1 MLIVDK
7 ICGRIDRSPMAEGVT
22 MIGQRRATLAGEV
35 RSEIE
40 RLILTGAL
48 GSGAKLNEAA
58 LAGSMGVSRGT
69 VREAIRSLADS
80 GLIDLVANRGAFVHR
95 LTIPEIR
102 NLYDLRGA
110 IFGMACARVTELV
123 ARDEAGPLLHA
134 LRGNLDEMRIAHA
147 ADDRDGYYRINIA
160 FHDMLLAGARNAKAK
175 AVYDGLVKEMHLFRR
190 RGLSVALNIARSID
204 EHEAI
209 VAAIEQGNTTAA
221 REAALRHIE
230 SGLGRYMSTLA
241 DLADDGEADGDDAGA
256 RHDTAGAAEMT

>member
-1 MLIVDK
+1 
-7 ICGRIDRSPMAEGVT
+7 MAEGVN

-80 GLIDLVANRGAFVHR
+80 GLIDLIANRGAFVHR
-95 LTIPEIR
+95 LTVPEIR

-110 IFGMACARVTELV
+110 IFGMACGRVAKRAAAGDADGLL
-123 ARDEAGPLLHA
+123 RDLEA
-134 LRGNLDEMRIAHA
+134 NLDAMRVAHA
-147 ADDRDGYYRINIA
+147 EDDRDGYYRINIA
-160 FHDMLLAGARNAKAK
+160 FHDMLLAGAQNEKAK

-190 RGLSVALNIARSID
+190 RGLSHALSIARSIE

-209 VAAIEQGNTTAA
+209 VDAIARGDAAAA
-221 REAALRHIE
+221 REAALSHIE
-230 SGLGRYMSTLA
+230 SGLGRYMNTLA
-241 DLADDGEADGDDAGA
+241 DLADEADGGNAGA
-256 RHDTAGAAEMT
+256 DRDAVGAAETT